1 LDDQRVLGA
10 AEEAAPATPRVS
22 LRGLIAVMAS
32 VGVVALIY
40 SLVGPLLSVNLERRG
55 IDSVTNGALAAMPP
69 IAVLLCGVFV
79 PMIVRRLGAITS
91 IVAGT
96 AIAVS
101 CLVLFPLL
109 TALPAWFALRFIMG
123 ISIGVIW
130 IVSETWVNALAPDHA
145 RGKIIGLY
153 VTVLSA
159 CSAGGPLL
167 VRVMGVEGA
176 LPFFVSA
183 GILAL
188 ALLPIPIAAAGG
200 SVPTF
205 HHREAIPLRD
215 AARQAPIPMI
225 ASIIHGGTMVV
236 NMTLLPVYGMRMGLS
251 EAEAVSLV
259 TALIV
264 GGMAAQ
270 IPVGHLLDRFNAGRV
285 LMFSGAVQAVGAALL
300 PFAIDNPSIWILL
313 LVWGGFGNG
322 IYTTS
327 LTMLG
332 RAFTK
337 EELPSANTI
346 FTMFWEFGA
355 FVGPLLGGAA
365 MWLWNPHGMIAVSVT
380 AGLMLV
386 MLGVKA
392 VRSTHPAQNR

>member
-1 LDDQRVLGA
+1 M
-10 AEEAAPATPRVS
+10 
-22 LRGLIAVMAS
+22 RGLIAVMAS

-55 IDSVTNGALAAMPP
+55 VSSVLNGALAAMPP
-69 IAVLLCGVFV
+69 VAVLLCGVFV
-79 PMIVRRLGAITS
+79 PMVVRRLGAIAS

-96 AIAVS
+96 AIAVL

-109 TALPAWFALRFIMG
+109 PSLPAWFVLRFIMG

-145 RGKIIGLY
+145 RGKIIGVY

-167 VRVMGVEGA
+167 IGVMGVEGA

-183 GILAL
+183 AILML
-188 ALLPIPIAAAGG
+188 AVVPVPIAASGG

-205 HHREAIPLRD
+205 HHHESIPLRE
-215 AARQAPIPMI
+215 AARKAPLPMI
-225 ASIIHGGTMVV
+225 ASVIHGGTMVV
-236 NMTLLPVYGMRMGLS
+236 NMTLLPVYGLRMGVP
-251 EAEAVSLV
+251 EAQSVSLV

-285 LMFSGAVQAVGAALL
+285 LMFSGAVQAIGAALL
-300 PFAIDNPSIWILL
+300 PLAIDHPSVWVLL

-337 EELPSANTI
+337 EELPSANTT

-365 MWLWNPHGMIAVSVT
+365 MWLWDPHGMIAVSAA
-380 AGLMLV
+380 AGLLLV

-392 VRSTHPAQNR
+392 MRSSPQNR

>member
-1 LDDQRVLGA
+1 MV
-10 AEEAAPATPRVS
+10 
-22 LRGLIAVMAS
+22 
-32 VGVVALIY
+32 
-40 SLVGPLLSVNLERRG
+40 
-55 IDSVTNGALAAMPP
+55 
-69 IAVLLCGVFV
+69 
-79 PMIVRRLGAITS
+79 VRRLGAIAS

-96 AIAVS
+96 AIAVL

-109 TALPAWFALRFIMG
+109 PSLPAWFVLRFIMG

-145 RGKIIGLY
+145 RGKIIGVY

-167 VRVMGVEGA
+167 IGVMGVEGA

-183 GILAL
+183 AILML
-188 ALLPIPIAAAGG
+188 AVVPVPIAASGG

-205 HHREAIPLRD
+205 HHHESIPLRE
-215 AARQAPIPMI
+215 AARKAPLPMI
-225 ASIIHGGTMVV
+225 ASVIHGGTMVV
-236 NMTLLPVYGMRMGLS
+236 NMTLLPVYGLRMGVP
-251 EAEAVSLV
+251 EAQSVSLV

-285 LMFSGAVQAVGAALL
+285 LMFSGAVQAIGAALL
-300 PFAIDNPSIWILL
+300 PLAIDHPSVWVLL

-337 EELPSANTI
+337 EELPSANTT

-365 MWLWNPHGMIAVSVT
+365 MWLWDPHGMIAVSAA
-380 AGLMLV
+380 AGLLLV

-392 VRSTHPAQNR
+392 MRSSPQNR